1 MENSMEIPQEIK
13 NRIYIWSSYS
23 TSGYLSKGYKNTNSY
38 IYNVMYMYMHT
49 FVFMAVTYNSQESK
63 YPSMDELDKCVV

>member
-38 IYNVMYMYMHT
+38 IYMY
-49 FVFMAVTYNSQESK
+49 V
-63 YPSMDELDKCVV
+63 CVYAHLCVHGSNLQ

>member
-1 MENSMEIPQEIK
+1 MNVYMY
-13 NRIYIWSSYS
+13 IYIC
-23 TSGYLSKGYKNTNSY
+23 
-38 IYNVMYMYMHT
+38 IYMYMYMHT